1 MTKKYKVSTTYF
13 KLIEQPTEGWRCSE
27 YEDDETEIEFI
38 VEASDIKHAEH
49 KANDYLRYQ
58 YGLDPQDDGCIGT
71 YEDKTI
77 TEIQ

>member
-27 YEDDETEIEFI
+27 YEDDETEVEFI

-49 KANDYLRYQ
+49 KANNDLQYQ
-58 YGLDPQDDGCIGT
+58 YGLDPLNQF
-71 YEDKTI
+71 YAFEDKTI

>member
-58 YGLDPQDDGCIGT
+58 YGLERLLYQDT
-71 YEDKTI
+71 FEDKTI